1 MNRLGRRFASASS
14 PAPTLATQPFAPGC
28 SRRSLLASL
37 LNNST
42 RSSRWMMSLAGP
54 SSRTFSSSPP
64 SMMRRTPKIGSGG
77 AGPRWINNSGSG
89 SGKDGKGVGKESDE
103 TEDESSAEEVKASSS
118 EGPNPEGSQSDPES
132 IPPASS
138 SGNNNKSLTKPTVPT
153 NYPTVL
159 ALPIARRPLFPGFY
173 KAVVIKNPAVVRAVK
188 DMMARGQP
196 YLGAF
201 LLKEEEGKESE
212 SETLDKDVI
221 TSLDEVHEVGVFAQ
235 ITSVFSANPNPA
247 ASAEG
252 SKEASGEETEEHLT
266 AVLYPHRRIMI
277 TELLKNGIAS
287 EVTEA
292 RVEVVEDEQPSET
305 QTPTPPP
312 TPSGEPP
319 MSGRFS
325 PITSFLHSHSVSVVN
340 TVHYPTL
347 PYTKSSQHIRA
358 LTAEIVT
365 VFKDIAQLNPLFRDQ
380 ITNFSI
386 NQVASNVF
394 DEPDRLADFA
404 AAVSSGTS
412 GELQEVLEEADVANR
427 LGKALVVLKKE
438 LINAQLQNKISKD
451 VDTKIAKRQ
460 REYYL
465 MEQLKGIKKEL
476 GLESDGKDKLLQKF
490 KDRAMQLA
498 MPPAVR
504 KVFDEELNKLA
515 SLEPSASEANVTRT
529 YLEWITQLPWG
540 VYTPTR
546 YSVEAARQVLEEDHY
561 GLKELKE
568 RILEFVAVGKLR
580 GNLESV
586 SSVAPNPDPAANS
599 SSESD
604 ESVSHPPAQSDR
616 LPTPEGKII
625 LLHGPPGVGKTS
637 VGKSLA
643 RAVGREFFRFSVGG
657 LGDVAEIK
665 GHRRTYVGA
674 LPGKI
679 VQALKRV
686 GTSNPLVL
694 IDEID
699 KLGRG
704 HNGDPSSALLEMLD
718 PEQNKEFLDH
728 YLDLPVDLSRVLF
741 VCTANNLSTI
751 PAPLLDRMEVLEVSG
766 YVSEEKRVIAERY
779 LAPQAKASTGLQDAD
794 VVLERSAIDSLI
806 KWYARESGVRNLK
819 KMVEK
824 IYRKTALKIVQD
836 LGEEKLP
843 EPPLPADA
851 AAAAVT
857 PATEP
862 RTDEPVTPLIHPDPE
877 HDQKTHPTT
886 TEKRAPLIIPSSV
899 HVRITADNLKDYVGP
914 PVYQKD
920 RMYEGPGRLV
930 KGVSTGLGYLGN
942 GSGAVMPI
950 ETITTP
956 GKGSLILTGKLGEV
970 IRESA
975 QIALS
980 WVKAHA
986 YELRITSSPDEQW
999 LVNRDVHIHMPEGS
1013 IGKEGPS
1020 AGTAILSALVSLGS
1034 GVGVRGDVAMTG
1046 EISLAGH
1053 VLPVGGLKEKILAAH
1068 RAGIKTILAP
1078 AANRADIEENV
1089 PDSVKEGIKLIY
1101 VEDVREVLKEVFGGA
1116 GVEGEGVG
1124 EDIVSK
1130 WADSVRVQEKE
1141 RFPES
1146 SGN

>member
-1 MNRLGRRFASASS
+1 
-14 PAPTLATQPFAPGC
+14 
-28 SRRSLLASL
+28 
-37 LNNST
+37 
-42 RSSRWMMSLAGP
+42 MSLAGP
-54 SSRTFSSSPP
+54 TSRTFSSSPNT
-64 SMMRRTPKIGSGG
+64 MMRRTPRIGSGG
-77 AGPRWINNSGSG
+77 AGPRWINSSGS
-89 SGKDGKGVGKESDE
+89 GKESDE
-103 TEDESSAEEVKASSS
+103 TEDNTSTEEVKASSIEGTNS
-118 EGPNPEGSQSDPES
+118 EGGESDS
-132 IPPASS
+132 DSTPPASS
-138 SGNNNKSLTKPTVPT
+138 SGNNKSLTKPTVPT

-173 KAVVIKNPAVVRAVK
+173 KAVVIKNPAVVRAVR

-201 LLKEEEGKESE
+201 LLREEEGKDGQGEA
-212 SETLDKDVI
+212 LDKDVI
-221 TSLDEVHEVGVFAQ
+221 SSLDEVHEVGVFAQ
-235 ITSVFSANPNPA
+235 ITSVFSANPNPT
-247 ASAEG
+247 ASSEG
-252 SKEASGEETEEHLT
+252 NKDVDKSSGEDTEEYLT
-266 AVLYPHRRIMI
+266 AVLYPHRRILI
-277 TELLKNGIAS
+277 TELLKNGTAS
-287 EVTEA
+287 EPTEA
-292 RVEVVEDEQPSET
+292 RVELVGDDQPPEIQT
-305 QTPTPPP
+305 ATPPQTPTDETP
-312 TPSGEPP
+312 T
-319 MSGRFS
+319 SGRFS
-325 PITSFLHSHSVSVVN
+325 PITSFLNSHPVSVVN

-347 PYTKSSQHIRA
+347 PYTKSSQHI
-358 LTAEIVT
+358 LT

-412 GELQEVLEEADVANR
+412 GELQEVLEEVDVANR

-490 KDRAMQLA
+490 KDRAAQLA
-498 MPPAVR
+498 MPTPVR

-580 GNLESV
+580 GSLE
-586 SSVAPNPDPAANS
+586 
-599 SSESD
+599 
-604 ESVSHPPAQSDR
+604 

-674 LPGKI
+674 LPGKM

-728 YLDLPVDLSRVLF
+728 YLDLPIDLSRVLF

-779 LAPQAKASTGLQDAD
+779 LAPQAKASAGLQDAD
-794 VVLERSAIDSLI
+794 VVVERSAIDSLI

-851 AAAAVT
+851 AAAVT
-857 PATEP
+857 PVTEHSSDAP
-862 RTDEPVTPLIHPDPE
+862 LTPLTEPDPE
-877 HDQKTHPTT
+877 HDQKIHPTT
-886 TEKRAPLIIPSSV
+886 IEKRAPLVIPTSV

-950 ETITTP
+950 ETLTTP
-956 GKGSLILTGKLGEV
+956 GKGSIILTGKLGEV

-986 YELRITSSPDEQW
+986 YDLRITSSPDEQW

-1116 GVEGEGVG
+1116 VVEGSG
-1124 EDIVSK
+1124 EDVISRK
-1130 WADSVRVQEKE
+1130 GEIEAEQSVNKAELDLDVLATVYGGWIRGKDRDEMAAARE
-1141 RFPES
+1141 R
-1146 SGN
+1146 